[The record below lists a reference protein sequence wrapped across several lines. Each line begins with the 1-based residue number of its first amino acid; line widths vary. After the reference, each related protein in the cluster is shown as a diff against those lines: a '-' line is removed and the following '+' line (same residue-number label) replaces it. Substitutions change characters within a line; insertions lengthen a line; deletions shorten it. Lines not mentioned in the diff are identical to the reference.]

1 VIIQVKKVSRRGSHY
16 VGTEPP
22 EVMGLERDR
31 FVRAAGE
38 LRYSLF
44 AVVVSG
50 RLLVSGTLQVRIRAQ
65 CSRCAEYFS
74 LVVREPAFLRAYPVS
89 ASTEEVDVTPDLREA
104 LVLRI
109 PIYPLCREDC
119 RGLCPYCGANLNRE
133 ECTCSPQ
140 AMESRWDVLDKLR
153 L

>member
-1 VIIQVKKVSRRGSHY
+1 VIIHIRKVSPDGSHFS
-16 VGTEPP
+16 GDEPA
-22 EVMGLERDR
+22 EVMGLEHDR

-38 LRYSLF
+38 LRYALF

-50 RLLVSGTLQVRIRAQ
+50 RLLVSGTAEVRIRAR
-65 CSRCAEYFS
+65 CSRCGEFFS
-74 LVVREPAFLRAYPVS
+74 TIVREPSFLRAYSLAGGVQ
-89 ASTEEVDVTPDLREA
+89 EIDVTPDLREA

-119 RGLCPYCGANLNRE
+119 RGLCPRCGANLNRE
-133 ECTCSPQ
+133 QCTCAPEE
-140 AMESRWDVLDKLR
+140 AESRWDVLDKLQ